1 MKNGIDPS
9 KVILRGLPV
18 RPSFWKPSSPKSVI
32 RKQLG
37 LDQNRKTVLLMGGGD
52 GVGGIENIATHLA
65 RSLKKLDISSQM
77 IVICGHNKVMTDSL
91 SANLK
96 PEDKLKVSVKGFVN
110 NVDQYM
116 TASDCLVTKAG
127 PGTIAESMIRGLPL
141 VLSYY
146 LPGQVIIKIDIFFN
160 NKDSFS

>member
-1 MKNGIDPS
+1 MKNGLDPS

-37 LDQNRKTVLLMGGGD
+37 LDQSRKTVLLMGGGD
-52 GVGGIENIATHLA
+52 GVGGIEHIAIQLG
-65 RSLKKLDISSQM
+65 RSLKEINMSSQL
-77 IVICGHNKVMTDSL
+77 IVICGHNKVMADSL
-91 SANLK
+91 SVKLK
-96 PEDKLKVSVKGFVN
+96 PEDKQLKVSIKGFVN

-116 TASDCLVTKAG
+116 SASDCLVTKAG

-146 LPGQVIIKIDIFFN
+146 LPGQVTQIEIRLFII
-160 NKDSFS
+160 FS